1 MKGVITIKI
10 NKKGISMLI
19 ETAGLILIAII
30 FVVVVSKTKM
40 QTPEEQNKNEVKYGT
55 EWQTNNS
62 D

>member
-1 MKGVITIKI
+1 
-10 NKKGISMLI
+10 MLI